1 MNSGGWCV
9 LWLYSLEFVV
19 VGNGGCDGGV
29 VAAGVITLLGIFN
42 PAQCATLRRVVPGGT
57 IPYLNPVLAL
67 RLTHI
72 TWNLAAGLPMHSYSV
87 RQLFSLFYL
96 HTQLMFLPVYSL

>member
-57 IPYLNPVLAL
+57 ILVPPYLICTLCWPCSS
-67 RLTHI
+67 HI
-72 TWNLAAGLPMHSYSV
+72 LLGNRFM
-87 RQLFSLFYL
+87 
-96 HTQLMFLPVYSL
+96 